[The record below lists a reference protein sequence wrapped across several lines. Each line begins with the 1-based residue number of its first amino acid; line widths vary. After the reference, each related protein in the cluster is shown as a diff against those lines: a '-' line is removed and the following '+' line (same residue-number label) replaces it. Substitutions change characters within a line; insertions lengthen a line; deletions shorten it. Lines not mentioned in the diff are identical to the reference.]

1 MTRMN
6 ALWNCK
12 NPYQGDYKKILCVC
26 SAGLLRSPTIAYVLG
41 EMGFNTRAAGI
52 YDYALIS
59 VDDVLLDWADVIV
72 TAEEEHKNHLTHIY
86 DLSNKEIISLGRLFF
101 SRTSCN
107 KAAIIALLWLASLPP
122 LRTHTLPLLKHKAA
136 VSLVTLGRLS

>member
-1 MTRMN
+1 MTRLN

-72 TAEEEHKNHLTHIY
+72 TAEEEHKNHLTHMY
-86 DLSNKEIISLGRLFF
+86 NLSNKKIISL
-101 SRTSCN
+101 N
-107 KAAIIALLWLASLPP
+107 LPDKYP
-122 LRTHTLPLLKHKAA
+122 YRDPE
-136 VSLVTLGRLS
+136 LVELIKQRWKERYSE